1 MSSTLDE
8 SAARPS
14 SDEAVL
20 GLGSDLP
27 QTESV
32 PLPCEE
38 THENEPRNF
47 VWLALHQVLMRVG
60 WVFKTESIVMPFFM
74 DAIGGDAT
82 LRGSLMVFNRLGFSV
97 PPALFARSLKLMPQK
112 RWAVCLSTFGMAIPF
127 AVLSIVWASGV
138 WRDANGEPA
147 GWMPYFF
154 LAAYA
159 VFFTLT
165 GLNQLAIHSIGG
177 KLIRPQRRGR
187 LFAAGVFVGAPIA
200 IAAAWWLMPQWLRL
214 PDGGFTW
221 LFAAPAVCF
230 ALASVTMLAVREKGD
245 DFQEESTPAW
255 RRLWDAS
262 TLAFAPGP
270 YRRVAIVALLFSAT
284 FTLFPHYQ
292 ALARELAEA
301 SGGAAFD
308 TSSLMVWT
316 VTQHLAVAVLSLFTG
331 PMADRLGNRAA
342 VRFCVIGAALAPLT
356 AAALG
361 WLAPEVSA
369 GWFWIVFLPL
379 GFTPVTIK
387 MLINYTLELAPRE
400 EHPRYVS
407 AVGMCLA
414 WPVIIGSPLVGALVG
429 VIGCAPVFAL
439 GAVVI
444 LAAGAQTL
452 LLAEPRHAG

>member
-74 DAIGGDAT
+74 DAIGGGPV

-112 RWAVCLSTFGMAIPF
+112 RWAVCLATFGMAIPF

-138 WRDANGEPA
+138 WRGADGTPA

-159 VFFTLT
+159 AFFTLT
-165 GLNQLAIHSIGG
+165 GLNQLAVHSIGG

-200 IAAAWWLMPQWLRL
+200 IASAWWLMPRWLRL

-230 ALASVTMLAVREKGD
+230 ALASLTMLAVREKGD
-245 DFQEESTPAW
+245 DFEEESTPAW

-262 TLAFAPGP
+262 MLAFAPGP

-292 ALARELAEA
+292 ALARELAES
-301 SGGAAFD
+301 SGGAAFN

-356 AAALG
+356 AATLG
-361 WLAPEVSA
+361 WLAPEVSS

-414 WPVIIGSPLVGALVG
+414 WPVIFGSPLVGALVG
-429 VIGCAPVFAL
+429 AIGCAPVFAL

-444 LAAGAQTL
+444 LAAGVQTL
-452 LLAEPRHAG
+452 LLTEPRHGG